1 VGAERCTAGQ
11 ADGWIDIDRNE
22 FLRSPRVQLPRLYRR
37 YREQMRHEDETSGS
51 IDP

>member
-37 YREQMRHEDETSGS
+37 YREQMREDETSGS